1 MLNYFLR
8 PARRNELQR
17 DFFDEFFNTD
27 YVKGMKTDITETETE
42 YLMDIELP
50 GYKKENVEI
59 TVNDGYLTV
68 TAKKDESKETKNE
81 NYVSRERYT
90 GSLSRSWYIGDVD
103 KEQIKASFTNG
114 ILNINVPK
122 TPAVKEKKYI
132 SID

>member
-17 DFFDEFFNTD
+17 DFFDEFFNTE
-27 YVKGMKTDITETETE
+27 YARGMKTDITETETE

-50 GYKKENVEI
+50 GYNKENVEI

-68 TAKKDESKETKNE
+68 TAKKDETKETKKE
-81 NYVSRERYT
+81 TYVSRERST
-90 GSLSRSWYIGDVD
+90 GSLTRSWYIGDVD

-122 TPAVKEKKYI
+122 TPVVKEKKYI

>member
-17 DFFDEFFNTD
+17 DFFDEFFNTE
-27 YVKGMKTDITETETE
+27 YARGMKTDITETETE

-50 GYKKENVEI
+50 GYNKENVEI

-68 TAKKDESKETKNE
+68 TAKKDETKETKKE
-81 NYVSRERYT
+81 TYVSRERYT
-90 GSLSRSWYIGDVD
+90 GSLTRSWYIGDVD

-122 TPAVKEKKYI
+122 TPVVKEKKYI